1 MFCER
6 LWGTE
11 HWIYYNELTCMHLI
25 LAESLLVCSAGKV
38 LLVKERNYSLPD
50 PLTVLLG
57 TSNKIIERDNT
68 GFSWKRPPLLR
79 FSIVRLRQATA
90 APSGRG
96 DLKLQVSWCGMKES
110 SEVWENASCRQT
122 RAQNPPSDT
131 AKNKQW
137 CVDQSHESSPQEM
150 LIRNTSAE
158 NDFRVTYI
166 N

>member
-1 MFCER
+1 
-6 LWGTE
+6 
-11 HWIYYNELTCMHLI
+11 MHLI

-68 GFSWKRPPLLR
+68 GFSWKRPSLLR

-166 N
+166 Y